1 MANITISIDEDLYKK
16 MKEHPEIKWP
26 EVLRESIEDYLKKVE
41 KIDSVSMKEF
51 KKRID
56 PKILKKARK
65 LRIEDEESLYKKA
78 KEMEEERLKHLK
90 ELEYSID

>member
-1 MANITISIDEDLYKK
+1 ME
-16 MKEHPEIKWP
+16 
-26 EVLRESIEDYLKKVE
+26 
-41 KIDSVSMKEF
+41 EF

-65 LRIEDEESLYKKA
+65 LRIEDEESFYKKA

-90 ELEYSID
+90 ELENSID